1 MRAQNPNMTNPIVDP
16 REPSFLHSLICFGGV
31 MVIVISGMLW
41 LGIALHSLLVLA
53 LVWVAGHSSM
63 LGFSYIEIKSAMI
76 AGIQKGLGAIFIFFL
91 IGILVAALIE
101 SGTIGGLI
109 YYGLDLLHPTFFL
122 PAGLVL
128 CSLMSLATGTAWGT
142 IATIGVVL
150 MGLGAA
156 LGIPLPLVAGMVVSG
171 ASFGDKMSP
180 VSDTTNLAAMSADTD
195 LYSHIKSMMYTTV
208 PTYIISIVLFTA
220 FGLYYSGQT
229 LSAEELLTLKQGL
242 EIEFTIN
249 PLTLLPLLVLLTLS
263 LKRAPA
269 EVSML
274 ASVGT
279 ALVLAVVMQDR
290 AIPDVLNSLHAGY
303 VASTGLEQLDNLL
316 SRGGITS
323 MMWTMSLALIA
334 LSLGGILDRAGF
346 VRVLLSGMLKRIKR
360 SASLIA
366 ATIGAGVVS
375 NMSMGEGYLSI
386 IFGGQI
392 FKDSYEEDGL
402 EKHMLS
408 RTLEEGATLSTSL
421 IPWTTSGAFITGVL
435 NMSPLEFAPWAFFN
449 YLNPLLSIGLAYMG
463 FGIFRKTQP
472 SDDQLSNVVG
482 EEKTDQGIPPS

>member
-1 MRAQNPNMTNPIVDP
+1 M
-16 REPSFLHSLICFGGV
+16 
-31 MVIVISGMLW
+31 IS
-41 LGIALHSLLVLA
+41 
-53 LVWVAGHSSM
+53 
-63 LGFSYIEIKSAMI
+63 
-76 AGIQKGLGAIFIFFL
+76 GIQKGLGAIFIFFL

-150 MGLGAA
+150 MGLGGA

-208 PTYIISIVLFTA
+208 PTYIISIILFTV
-220 FGLYYSGQT
+220 FGLYYGGQT
-229 LSAEELLTLKQGL
+229 LSAEELLTLRQHL
-242 EIEFTIN
+242 DIEFAIS
-249 PLTLLPLLVLLTLS
+249 PLTLLPLIVLLTLS
-263 LKRAPA
+263 LKRTPA

-279 ALVLAVVMQDR
+279 AVVLAVATQG
-290 AIPDVLNSLHAGY
+290 ATITEVLNSLHTGY
-303 VASTGLEQLDNLL
+303 VASTGLEQLDTLL

-346 VRVLLSGMLKRIKR
+346 VRVLLSGLLKRIKR

-366 ATIGAGVVS
+366 ATISAGVVS

-392 FKDSYEEDGL
+392 FKDSFEEDGL

-408 RTLEEGATLSTSL
+408 RCLEEGATLSTSL

-435 NMSPLEFAPWAFFN
+435 HMSPLEFGPWAFFN
-449 YLNPLLSIGLAYMG
+449 YINPLLSIGLAYMG
-463 FGIFRKTQP
+463 FGIFRKTQLAH
-472 SDDQLSNVVG
+472 DQYTNVVDNDKRDG
-482 EEKTDQGIPPS
+482 GIQIS

>member
-1 MRAQNPNMTNPIVDP
+1 MEDSQD
-16 REPSFLHSLICFGGV
+16 PSFLHSLICFGGV
-31 MVIVISGMLW
+31 IVTVISGMLW
-41 LGIALHSLLVLA
+41 LGISLHSLLVIA
-53 LVWVAGHSSM
+53 VVWVAGHSSW
-63 LGFSYIEIKSAMI
+63 LGFSYQKIKSSMI
-76 AGIQKGLGAIFIFFL
+76 SGIEKGLGAIFIFFL

-150 MGLGAA
+150 MGLGSV
-156 LGIPLPLVAGMVVSG
+156 LGIPLPIVVGMVVSG

-195 LYSHIKSMMYTTV
+195 LYAHIKSMLYTTV
-208 PTYIISIVLFTA
+208 PTYIISLIA
-220 FGLYYSGQT
+220 FMLVGLYYTGQT
-229 LSAEELLTLKQGL
+229 LSAQEILTLSQLL
-242 EIEFTIN
+242 EIEFAIS
-249 PLTLLPLLVLLTLS
+249 PLTLLPLIVLLVLS
-263 LKRAPA
+263 LKRTPA
-269 EVSML
+269 EASML
-274 ASVGT
+274 ASVAT
-279 ALVLAVVMQDR
+279 AVVLAVATQDR
-290 AIPDVLNSLHAGY
+290 AITEVLNSLHTGY
-303 VASTGLEQLDNLL
+303 VADTGLEQLDTLL

-346 VRVLLSGMLKRIKR
+346 VRVLLRGMLKRIKR
-360 SASLIA
+360 SASLMA
-366 ATIGAGVVS
+366 ATIGTGVVA

-392 FKDSYEEDGL
+392 FKESYEEDRL

-408 RTLEEGATLSTSL
+408 RCLEEGATLSTSL
-421 IPWTTSGAFITGVL
+421 IPWTTSGAFITGAL
-435 NMSPLEFAPWAFFN
+435 GMSPLEFAPWAFFN
-449 YLNPLLSIGLAYMG
+449 YINPLLSIGLAYMG
-463 FGIFRKTQP
+463 FGIFRQTQLP
-472 SDDQLSNVVG
+472 ATN
-482 EEKTDQGIPPS
+482 

>member
-1 MRAQNPNMTNPIVDP
+1 MINSTEDQQD
-16 REPSFLHSLICFGGV
+16 PSFLHSLICFGGV
-31 MVIVISGMLW
+31 IVIVISGMLW
-41 LGIALHSLLVLA
+41 LDISLHSLLVIA
-53 LVWVAGHSSM
+53 LVWVAGHSSL
-63 LGFSYIEIKSAMI
+63 LGFSYLKIKSAMI
-76 AGIQKGLGAIFIFFL
+76 SGIEKGLGAIFIFFL

-195 LYSHIKSMMYTTV
+195 LYSHIKSMLYTTV
-208 PTYIISIVLFTA
+208 PTYIISIILFTLL
-220 FGLYYSGQT
+220 GLYYSGQT
-229 LSAEELLTLKQGL
+229 LSAEELLILTQHLD
-242 EIEFTIN
+242 IEFAIR
-249 PLTLLPLLVLLTLS
+249 PLTLLPLIVLLTLS
-263 LKRAPA
+263 LKRTPA

-279 ALVLAVVMQDR
+279 AVVLAVATQDR
-290 AIPDVLNSLHAGY
+290 TATEVLNSLHTGY
-303 VASTGLEQLDNLL
+303 VANTGLEQLDTLL
-316 SRGGITS
+316 TRGGITS

-334 LSLGGILDRAGF
+334 LSLGGILDRGGF
-346 VRVLLSGMLKRIKR
+346 VRVLLSGLLMRIKR
-360 SASLIA
+360 SASLMA

-408 RTLEEGATLSTSL
+408 RCLEEGATLSTSL

-463 FGIFRKTQP
+463 FGIFRKTQLNQ
-472 SDDQLSNVVG
+472 DQITNVVDNKKG
-482 EEKTDQGIPPS
+482 DSGVQTS

>member
-1 MRAQNPNMTNPIVDP
+1 MTNSLESSQDP
-16 REPSFLHSLICFGGV
+16 GFWHSLLCFGGV
-31 MVIVISGMLW
+31 IVIVISGIVW
-41 LGIALHSLLVLA
+41 LGISLHSLLVIA
-53 LVWVAGHSSM
+53 LVWVALHSSL
-63 LGFSYIEIKSAMI
+63 LGFNYEEIKTAMI

-150 MGLGAA
+150 MGLGEA

-180 VSDTTNLAAMSADTD
+180 VSDTTNLAAMSAGTD

-208 PTYIISIVLFTA
+208 PTYIISIMLFTF

-229 LSAEELLTLKQGL
+229 LSPEELLNLTTHL
-242 EIEFTIN
+242 EIEFAIS
-249 PLTLLPLLVLLTLS
+249 PLTLLPLAVLLTLS
-263 LKRAPA
+263 LRRTPA

-279 ALVLAVVMQDR
+279 AVVLAVAFQDR
-290 AIPDVLNSLHAGY
+290 TIPEVLNSLHTGY
-303 VASTGLEQLDNLL
+303 VATTGLEQLDTLL

-346 VRVLLSGMLKRIKR
+346 VRVLLSGMLIRIKR
-360 SASLIA
+360 SASLMA
-366 ATIGAGVVS
+366 ATIGAGIVS

-392 FKDSYEEDGL
+392 FKDSYEEAGL

-408 RTLEEGATLSTSL
+408 RCLEEGATLSTSL

-435 NMSPLEFAPWAFFN
+435 YMSPLEFAPWAFFN

-463 FGIFRKTQP
+463 FGIFRKAQP
-472 SDDQLSNVVG
+472 SNDQLSNVAG
-482 EEKTDQGIPPS
+482 DEKTDEGIPTS